1 MENQVTSG
9 YCCEWLQC
17 MLGLLL
23 KATAIRGY
31 YVFFPQLVWQKRK
44 PQIDGWF
51 LSLLHM

>member
-17 MLGLLL
+17 ILGLLL
-23 KATAIRGY
+23 KATAVIGY
-31 YVFFPQLVWQKRK
+31 YVFFPQVVYQKMK
-44 PQIDGWF
+44 AQIDGWF